1 MMNSNVDQIS
11 DDQIAELN
19 KFGLDFYYS
28 KSSNEYISDA
38 NGYEMGISY
47 DPLHS
52 ARSAPF
58 TLRTREWDDDT
69 CQYEDAYQHFESFAK
84 LKADLV

>member
-19 KFGLDFYYS
+19 KFGLGFYYS
-28 KSSNEYISDA
+28 NSSKEYISHA
-38 NGYEMGISY
+38 LNSCESGISY
-47 DPLHS
+47 DPLH
-52 ARSAPF
+52 SAPF

-69 CQYEDAYQHFESFAK
+69 CQYEDTYERFESFAK